1 MSKPFWLMIPYSS
14 KGNQAMTVPKSVW
27 HFTRALALFALAA
40 LSGAALAQV
49 AAPRTLPE
57 LKAEVQERANRHA
70 YPVSELD
77 AAEVREALGALKT
90 LDRDEWASAWSAI
103 GDRHLAQGK
112 SAEASDRAGASKHYK
127 YAFEYYLF
135 ARFPLE
141 NSPGKAKAYAR
152 ALEAFAAYAKLQD
165 PPIEI
170 VRIPFEGKE
179 IVGVL
184 RLPANVRPAPL
195 IVTIGGLDGRKEN
208 ASFRNDAYLAHGV
221 GYFSFDMPGT
231 GQSTIRQVAP
241 GAEREFTRVLDHIA
255 TRSDLD
261 AKRVVVYGGSWG
273 GHWAARL
280 AFSERARIRGAVVQG
295 GPVHEYFQPEWQRK
309 AIGTREYLFELFE
322 ARAAIYGAK
331 TLDEFLAYGPKMSLK
346 TAGWLDKPSAPM
358 LVINGMRD
366 TQVPVE
372 DVFLLM
378 RSGSPKEVWINP
390 QGGHMGRTAAVSD
403 QKIFETVTLP
413 WVVRMLK

>member
-1 MSKPFWLMIPYSS
+1 MKTF
-14 KGNQAMTVPKSVW
+14 
-27 HFTRALALFALAA
+27 LAA
-40 LSGAALAQV
+40 ALLACLPTAALAQSSG
-49 AAPRTLPE
+49 PRTLLE
-57 LKAEVQERANRHA
+57 LKADVEERASRHA
-70 YPVSELD
+70 YPVSELEP
-77 AAEVREALGALKT
+77 AEVREALSALRT

-103 GDRHLAQGK
+103 GDRHTAQARK
-112 SAEASDRAGASKHYK
+112 AESNPAEASKHYK

-141 NSPGKAKAYAR
+141 NSPGKVKAYAK

-170 VRIPFEGKE
+170 ARMPFEGKE
-179 IVGVL
+179 IVGYL
-184 RLPANVRPAPL
+184 RLPKGVRPAPL
-195 IVTIGGLDGRKEN
+195 VLTIGGLDGRKEN
-208 ASFRNDAYLAHGV
+208 ASFRSDAYLPHGV

-231 GQSTIRQVAP
+231 GQSTIRQVVP
-241 GAEREFTRVLDHIA
+241 GAEREFTRVLDYIA
-255 TRSDLD
+255 TRPELD

-280 AFSERARIRGAVVQG
+280 AYLERERIRGAVVQG
-295 GPVHEYFQPEWQRK
+295 GPVHEYFQPEWQSK
-309 AIGTREYLFELFE
+309 AVNTREYLFELFE

-331 TLDEFLAYGPKMSLK
+331 TLDDFLAYGPKMSLK

-358 LVINGMRD
+358 LVINGIRD

-372 DVFLLM
+372 DLFLLM

-390 QGGHMGRTAAVSD
+390 QGGHMGRNVAISD

-413 WVVRMLK
+413 WVVRMLR

>member
-1 MSKPFWLMIPYSS
+1 MKFRL
-14 KGNQAMTVPKSVW
+14 GVLLLSVLSAS
-27 HFTRALALFALAA
+27 TFAQ
-40 LSGAALAQV
+40 SGG
-49 AAPRTLPE
+49 PRTLAE
-57 LKAEVQERANRHA
+57 LKADVQERADRHA

-77 AAEVREALGALKT
+77 PKEVKEALGSLKT
-90 LDRDEWASAWSAI
+90 LDRDEWAEAFSAI
-103 GDRHLAQGK
+103 GDGHM
-112 SAEASDRAGASKHYK
+112 EAAKKAAADPGTASKHYK

-141 NSPGKAKAYAR
+141 NSPGKEKAYR
-152 ALEAFAAYAKLQD
+152 KSLEAFAAYAKIPY

-170 VRIPFEGKE
+170 VKIPFEGKE
-179 IVGVL
+179 IVGYL
-184 RLPANVRPAPL
+184 RLPINVRPAP
-195 IVTIGGLDGRKEN
+195 IVLSIGGLDGRKEN
-208 ASFRNDAYLAHGV
+208 ASFRNDAYLKEGV

-241 GAEREFTRVLDHIA
+241 GAEREFSAVLDYIA
-255 TRSDLD
+255 TRKDID

-280 AFSERARIRGAVVQG
+280 AYTEAKRLRGAVVQG
-295 GPVHEYFQPEWQRK
+295 GPVHEYFQAGWQK
-309 AIGTREYLFELFE
+309 EAIKTREYLFELFD
-322 ARAAIYGAK
+322 ARAHIYGVK
-331 TLDEFLAYGPKMSLK
+331 SLDEFLAYGPKMSLK
-346 TAGWLDKPSAPM
+346 DAGWLDKPSAPM

-366 TQVPVE
+366 TQVPIE

-390 QGGHMGRTAAVSD
+390 QGGHMGRNKEISD

-413 WVVRMLK
+413 WVVRILR

>member
-1 MSKPFWLMIPYSS
+1 MKFRSGFL
-14 KGNQAMTVPKSVW
+14 
-27 HFTRALALFALAA
+27 L
-40 LSGAALAQV
+40 LSILSATALAQSGG
-49 AAPRTLPE
+49 PRTLPE
-57 LKAEVQERANRHA
+57 LKADIQERADRHA
-70 YPVSELD
+70 YPVSELEP
-77 AAEVREALGALKT
+77 AEVKEALGNLKT
-90 LDRDEWASAWSAI
+90 LDRDEWANAWIAI
-103 GDRHLAQGK
+103 GDRHMEQAKKAG
-112 SAEASDRAGASKHYK
+112 ASDPAGASKHYK

-141 NSPGKAKAYAR
+141 NSAGKEKAYEKS
-152 ALEAFAAYAKLQD
+152 LEAFAAYAKIPY
-165 PPIEI
+165 PPIET

-179 IVGVL
+179 IVGYL
-184 RLPANVRPAPL
+184 RLPIDVRPAPL
-195 IVTIGGLDGRKEN
+195 VLTIGGLDGRKEN
-208 ASFRNDAYLAHGV
+208 ASFRNDAYLKQGV
-221 GYFSFDMPGT
+221 AYFSFDMPGT

-241 GAEREFTRVLDHIA
+241 GAEREFSRVLDYIA
-255 TRSDLD
+255 TRKDLD

-280 AFSERARIRGAVVQG
+280 AYTEQKRIRGAVVQG
-295 GPVHEYFQPEWQRK
+295 GPVHEYFQPGWQK
-309 AIGTREYLFELFE
+309 EAIKTREYLFELFE

-331 TLDEFLAYGPKMSLK
+331 TLDDFLAYGPKMSLK

-358 LVINGMRD
+358 LLINGMKD

-390 QGGHMGRTAAVSD
+390 QGGHMGRNKEVSD

-413 WVVRMLK
+413 WVVRALR

>member
-1 MSKPFWLMIPYSS
+1 MKFRSGFL
-14 KGNQAMTVPKSVW
+14 
-27 HFTRALALFALAA
+27 L
-40 LSGAALAQV
+40 LSILSATALAQSGG
-49 AAPRTLPE
+49 PRTLPE
-57 LKAEVQERANRHA
+57 LKADVQERADRNA
-70 YPVSELD
+70 YPVSGLD
-77 AAEVREALGALKT
+77 AGEVREALAQLKT
-90 LDRDEWASAWSAI
+90 LDRDEWASVWSAV
-103 GDRHLAQGK
+103 GDRHMAQ
-112 SAEASDRAGASKHYK
+112 ARLLDPAKHYK

-141 NSPGKAKAYAR
+141 NSPGKEKAYAK
-152 ALEAFAAYAKLQD
+152 ALEAFAAYAKLQN

-179 IVGVL
+179 IVGYL
-184 RLPANVRPAPL
+184 RLPKGARPAPL
-195 IVTIGGLDGRKEN
+195 ILTIGGLDGRKEN

-221 GYFSFDMPGT
+221 AYFSFDMPGT

-241 GAEREFTRVLDHIA
+241 GAEREFSRVLDYIA
-255 TRSDLD
+255 TRKDLD

-280 AFSERARIRGAVVQG
+280 AYTEQKRIRGAVVQG
-295 GPVHEYFQPEWQRK
+295 GPVHEYFQPGWQK
-309 AIGTREYLFELFE
+309 EAIKTREYLFELFE

-331 TLDEFLAYGPKMSLK
+331 TLDDFLAYGPKMSLK

-358 LVINGMRD
+358 LLINGMKD

-390 QGGHMGRTAAVSD
+390 QGGHMGRNKEVSD

-413 WVVRMLK
+413 WVVRALR

>member
-1 MSKPFWLMIPYSS
+1 MNHPTFRELL
-14 KGNQAMTVPKSVW
+14 
-27 HFTRALALFALAA
+27 ALALLLALAA
-40 LSGAALAQV
+40 PALAQTGG
-49 AAPRTLPE
+49 PRTLPE
-57 LKAEVQERANRHA
+57 LKTEIQGRADRHA
-70 YPVSELD
+70 YPVSELEP
-77 AAEVREALGALKT
+77 AEVREALGKLKT

-103 GDRHLAQGK
+103 GDRHMAKAK
-112 SAEASDRAGASKHYK
+112 SASGATAAKEYK

-141 NSPGKAKAYAR
+141 NSSGKVKAYDK
-152 ALEAFAAYAKLQD
+152 ALEAFIAYAKLQD

-170 VRIPFEGKE
+170 ARIPFEGKD
-179 IVGVL
+179 IVGYL
-184 RLPANVRPAPL
+184 RLPKNVRPAP
-195 IVTIGGLDGRKEN
+195 IVLTIGGLDGRKEN
-208 ASFRNDAYLAHGV
+208 ASFRNDAYLAHDV

-231 GQSTIRQVAP
+231 GQSTIRQVVP
-241 GAEREFTRVLDHIA
+241 GAEREFTHVLDWIA
-255 TRSDLD
+255 TRKDID

-280 AFSERARIRGAVVQG
+280 AYLERERIRGAVVQG
-295 GPVHEYFQPEWQRK
+295 GPVHEYFEPEWQRK
-309 AIGTREYLFELFE
+309 AVNTREYLFELFE

-366 TQVPVE
+366 TQVPIE
-372 DVFLLM
+372 DLFLLM

-390 QGGHMGRTAAVSD
+390 QGGHMGRNVAISD

-413 WVVRMLK
+413 WVVRMVK

>member
-1 MSKPFWLMIPYSS
+1 M
-14 KGNQAMTVPKSVW
+14 QRT
-27 HFTRALALFALAA
+27 LFAIVLAA
-40 LSGAALAQV
+40 LSTVALAQSGG
-49 AAPRTLPE
+49 PRTLSE
-57 LKAEVQERANRHA
+57 LKTEVQERAERKV
-70 YPVSELD
+70 YPVSQLEP
-77 AAEVREALGALKT
+77 AEVREALAALKT
-90 LDRDEWASAWSAI
+90 LDRDEWAAAWSAI
-103 GDRHLAQGK
+103 GDRHMVQARK
-112 SAEASDRAGASKHYK
+112 AESNPAEASKHYK

-141 NSPGKAKAYAR
+141 NSPGKVKAYDK
-152 ALEAFAAYAKLQD
+152 ALEAFAAYAKIPY

-179 IVGVL
+179 IVGYL
-184 RLPANVRPAPL
+184 RLPINVRPAPL
-195 IVTIGGLDGRKEN
+195 VLTIGGLDSRKEN
-208 ASFRNDAYLAHGV
+208 AAFRNDAYLAHGV

-231 GQSTIRQVAP
+231 GQSTIRQVVP
-241 GAEREFTRVLDHIA
+241 GAEREFTRVLDYIA
-255 TRSDLD
+255 TRRDLD

-280 AFSERARIRGAVVQG
+280 AYLERERIRGAVVQG
-295 GPVHEYFQPEWQRK
+295 GPVHEYFQSEWQKK

-372 DVFLLM
+372 DLFLLM

-390 QGGHMGRTAAVSD
+390 QGGHMGRNVAISD

-413 WVVRMLK
+413 WVVRIVNR

>member
-1 MSKPFWLMIPYSS
+1 MMPRMRFALREAI
-14 KGNQAMTVPKSVW
+14 MTPRS
-27 HFTRALALFALAA
+27 FLALALAA
-40 LSGAALAQV
+40 LACSALAQV
-49 AAPRTLPE
+49 AAPRTLAE
-57 LKAEVQERANRHA
+57 LKAEVQERADRKV
-70 YPVSELD
+70 YPVSQLD
-77 AAEVREALGALKT
+77 PAEVREALGALKT
-90 LDRDEWASAWSAI
+90 LDRDEWATAWSAI
-103 GDRHLAQGK
+103 GDRHMAQAK
-112 SAEASDRAGASKHYK
+112 RASDRASASEHYK

-141 NSPGKAKAYAR
+141 NSPGKVKAYDK
-152 ALEAFAAYAKLQD
+152 ALEAFAVYAKLQD
-165 PPIEI
+165 PAIEI

-179 IVGVL
+179 IVGTL
-184 RLPANVRPAPL
+184 RLPKGVRPAPL
-195 IVTIGGLDGRKEN
+195 VLTIGGLDARKEN
-208 ASFRNDAYLAHGV
+208 ASFRSDAYLAHGV
-221 GYFSFDMPGT
+221 GTFSFDMPGT
-231 GQSTIRQVAP
+231 GQSTIRQVVP
-241 GAEREFTRVLDHIA
+241 GAYIA
-255 TRSDLD
+255 TRNDID

-280 AFSERARIRGAVVQG
+280 AYLERERIRGAVVQG
-295 GPVHEYFQPEWQRK
+295 GPVHEYFQPEWQKK

-331 TLDEFLAYGPKMSLK
+331 TLAEFLAYGPKMSLK

-372 DVFLLM
+372 DLFLLM

-390 QGGHMGRTAAVSD
+390 QGGHMGRNVAISD
-403 QKIFETVTLP
+403 QKIFETVTTP

>member
-1 MSKPFWLMIPYSS
+1 MRFRPGVLLFSILSASAFAQSGGPRS
-14 KGNQAMTVPKSVW
+14 
-27 HFTRALALFALAA
+27 LA
-40 LSGAALAQV
+40 
-49 AAPRTLPE
+49 E
-57 LKAEVQERANRHA
+57 LKADVQERADRHA

-77 AAEVREALGALKT
+77 PSEVKGALGGLKT
-90 LDRDEWASAWSAI
+90 LDRDEWAAAFSAI
-103 GDRHLAQGK
+103 GDHHMELAK
-112 SAEASDRAGASKHYK
+112 KAASDPATASKQYK

-141 NSPGKAKAYAR
+141 NSKGKEAAYQKS
-152 ALEAFAAYAKLQD
+152 LEAFAAYAKIPY

-170 VRIPFEGKE
+170 VKIPFEGKE
-179 IVGVL
+179 IVGYL
-184 RLPANVRPAPL
+184 RLPINVRPAP
-195 IVTIGGLDGRKEN
+195 IVLTIGGLDGRKEN
-208 ASFRNDAYLAHGV
+208 ASFRNDAYLKEGV

-231 GQSTIRQVAP
+231 GQSTIRQVVP
-241 GAEREFTRVLDHIA
+241 GAEREFSAVLDYIA
-255 TRSDLD
+255 KRNDLD

-280 AFSERARIRGAVVQG
+280 AYTEAKRMRGAVVQG
-295 GPVHEYFQPEWQRK
+295 GPVHEYFQPGWQK
-309 AIGTREYLFELFE
+309 EAIKTREYLFELFE

-346 TAGWLDKPSAPM
+346 DAGWLDKPSAPM
-358 LVINGMRD
+358 LLINGMKD

-390 QGGHMGRTAAVSD
+390 QGGHMGRNKEISD

-413 WVVRMLK
+413 WVVRMLR

>member
-1 MSKPFWLMIPYSS
+1 MNRRAFLEPL
-14 KGNQAMTVPKSVW
+14 
-27 HFTRALALFALAA
+27 ALALLLVLAA
-40 LSGAALAQV
+40 PALAQV
-49 AAPRTLPE
+49 GGPRTLPE
-57 LKAEVQERANRHA
+57 LKADVQERADRNA
-70 YPVSELD
+70 YPVSGLA
-77 AAEVREALGALKT
+77 AAEVKEALGNLKT
-90 LDRDEWASAWSAI
+90 LDRDEWAAVWSAI
-103 GDRHLAQGK
+103 GDRHMALAKKAGSSDP
-112 SAEASDRAGASKHYK
+112 SAASKHYK

-141 NSPGKAKAYAR
+141 NSPGKVKAYDK
-152 ALEAFAAYAKLQD
+152 ALEAFAAYAKIPY

-179 IVGVL
+179 IVGTL
-184 RLPANVRPAPL
+184 RLPINVRPAPL
-195 IVTIGGLDGRKEN
+195 VLTIGGLDGRKEN
-208 ASFRNDAYLAHGV
+208 ASFRNDAYLDHGV
-221 GYFSFDMPGT
+221 AYFSFDMPGT
-231 GQSTIRQVAP
+231 GQSTIRQVVP
-241 GAEREFTRVLDHIA
+241 GAEREFTRVLDYIA
-255 TRSDLD
+255 TRNDID

-280 AFSERARIRGAVVQG
+280 AFTERARIRGAVVQG
-295 GPVHEYFQPEWQRK
+295 GPVHEYFQPEWQKK

-372 DVFLLM
+372 DLFLLM

-390 QGGHMGRTAAVSD
+390 EGGHMGRNVAISD

-413 WVVRMLK
+413 WVVRMVR

>member
-1 MSKPFWLMIPYSS
+1 MKVL
-14 KGNQAMTVPKSVW
+14 
-27 HFTRALALFALAA
+27 LAA
-40 LSGAALAQV
+40 ALLAWLPGAVLAQSGG
-49 AAPRTLPE
+49 PRTLPE
-57 LKAEVQERANRHA
+57 LKAEIPDRADRKV
-70 YPVSELD
+70 YPVSQLD
-77 AAEVREALGALKT
+77 AAEVREALEQLKS
-90 LDRDEWASAWSAI
+90 LDRDEWAAAWSAI
-103 GDRHLAQGK
+103 GDRRLAQGK
-112 SAEASDRAGASKHYK
+112 AAEASNHAGASRHYK

-141 NSPGKAKAYAR
+141 NSPGKAKAYAK
-152 ALEAFAAYAKLQD
+152 ALQAFAAYAKLQN
-165 PPIEI
+165 PPIET

-179 IVGVL
+179 IVGYL
-184 RLPANVRPAPL
+184 RLPVNVRPAPL
-195 IVTIGGLDGRKEN
+195 VVTIGGLDGRKEN

-231 GQSTIRQVAP
+231 GQSTIRQVVP
-241 GAEREFTRVLDHIA
+241 GAEREFTRVLDYIA
-255 TRSDLD
+255 TRPELD
-261 AKRVVVYGGSWG
+261 AKRVVVRGGSWG

-280 AFSERARIRGAVVQG
+280 AYTERERIRGAVVQG
-295 GPVHEYFQPEWQRK
+295 GPVHEYFQPEWQKK

-358 LVINGMRD
+358 LVVNGMRD

-372 DVFLLM
+372 DLFLLM
-378 RSGSPKEVWINP
+378 RSGSPKEAWINP
-390 QGGHMGRTAAVSD
+390 QGGHMGRNVAISD

-413 WVVRMLK
+413 WVVRTVK

>member
-1 MSKPFWLMIPYSS
+1 MPRPLI
-14 KGNQAMTVPKSVW
+14 
-27 HFTRALALFALAA
+27 ALVLAA
-40 LSGAALAQV
+40 FSIAALAQV
-49 AAPRTLPE
+49 GGPRTLPE
-57 LKAEVQERANRHA
+57 LKTEIQGRADRHA
-70 YPVSELD
+70 YPVSELEP
-77 AAEVREALGALKT
+77 AEVREALGNLKT
-90 LDRDEWASAWSAI
+90 LDRDEWASAWSAV
-103 GDRHLAQGK
+103 GDRHMAKAK
-112 SAEASDRAGASKHYK
+112 SASGATAAKEYR

-141 NSPGKAKAYAR
+141 NSPGKVRAYDK
-152 ALEAFAAYAKLQD
+152 ALEAFTAYAKLQD

-179 IVGVL
+179 IVGYL
-184 RLPANVRPAPL
+184 RLPKGVRPAPL
-195 IVTIGGLDGRKEN
+195 VLTIGGLDGRKEN
-208 ASFRNDAYLAHGV
+208 ASFRSDAYLAHGV

-231 GQSTIRQVAP
+231 GQSTIRQVVP
-241 GAEREFTRVLDHIA
+241 GAEREFTHVLDYIA
-255 TRSDLD
+255 TRKDID

-280 AFSERARIRGAVVQG
+280 AYLERDRIRGAVVQG
-295 GPVHEYFQPEWQRK
+295 GPVHEYFEPEWQRK
-309 AIGTREYLFELFE
+309 AVNTREYLFELFE

-346 TAGWLDKPSAPM
+346 TAGLLDKPSAPM

-372 DVFLLM
+372 DLFLLM

-390 QGGHMGRTAAVSD
+390 QGGHMGRNVAVSD

-413 WVVRMLK
+413 WVVRMVK

>member
-1 MSKPFWLMIPYSS
+1 MTPFKSGSS
-14 KGNQAMTVPKSVW
+14 FARS
-27 HFTRALALFALAA
+27 FALLGLAA
-40 LSGAALAQV
+40 LACPTLAQV
-49 AAPRTLPE
+49 AAPRTLAE
-57 LKAEVQERANRHA
+57 LKAEVQERANRHS

-77 AAEVREALGALKT
+77 PAEVREALGTLKS
-90 LDRDEWASAWSAI
+90 LDRDEWAAAWSAI

-112 SAEASDRAGASKHYK
+112 ALEASNHAGASKHYK

-141 NSPGKAKAYAR
+141 NSPGKAKAYAK
-152 ALEAFAAYAKLQD
+152 ALEAFTAYAKLQN

-179 IVGVL
+179 IVGTL

-195 IVTIGGLDGRKEN
+195 VVTIGGLDGRKEN

-231 GQSTIRQVAP
+231 GQSTIRQVVP
-241 GAEREFTRVLDHIA
+241 GAEREFTRVLDYIA
-255 TRSDLD
+255 TRPDLD

-280 AFSERARIRGAVVQG
+280 AFTERERIRGAVVQG
-295 GPVHEYFQPEWQRK
+295 GPEHEYFQPEWQKK

-372 DVFLLM
+372 DLFLLM
-378 RSGSPKEVWINP
+378 RSGSPKEAWINP
-390 QGGHMGRTAAVSD
+390 QGGHMGRNVAVSD
-403 QKIFETVTLP
+403 QKIFDTVTLQ
-413 WVVRMLK
+413 WAVRMLK